1 MDLIKAIANS
11 VKLPRASEFETAE
24 LISPVKTGLSFSGN
38 QFASGLQQASS
49 FIGTSPLSA
58 NVLEVQSQNKPIFQ
72 LNQLPVSLDPDAYK
86 DARSGSN
93 PNGDLKPLFAF
104 RQLVD
109 PVPKFDQN
117 YFASPYSTEMLYANF
132 LNGAS
137 ILRNDPF
144 VSSVIANA
152 RKQFEEE
159 FFQDMDGTSG
169 DWRPV
174 YASPED
180 WATADISRFS
190 EVSVDLNNSSED
202 GLFGT
207 IQGKENLKWNLGGQ
221 MVSTLNPKTEI
232 KSLDMKYLFVE
243 FRRPWFNL
251 LFFKMNQWYL
261 SGQQAGFCSS
271 GSSKVNDGA
280 LPLIPTGMLIAR
292 DVKLNANWHQDDK
305 TIMDKSLANSA
316 TAYLGPFLMS
326 GPASNKSSIQI
337 IAWVSEVIPLSPK
350 VDAP

>member
-11 VKLPRASEFETAE
+11 VKIPRASEFETADLRSAE
-24 LISPVKTGLSFSGN
+24 KAGLSFSGN
-38 QFASGLQQASS
+38 QFASGFQQASS
-49 FIGTSPLSA
+49 LIGSPSLA
-58 NVLEVQSQNKPIFQ
+58 GNVLDVQPQNKPIFQ
-72 LNQLPVSLDPDAYK
+72 LNQLPVSLDPEAYK

-109 PVPKFDQN
+109 PVPKFDPN
-117 YFASPYSTEMLYANF
+117 YFASSYSTEMLYANF
-132 LNGAS
+132 LNGAT

-144 VSSVIANA
+144 VSGVIANA
-152 RKQFEEE
+152 KKQFEEE
-159 FFQDMDGTSG
+159 YFQDMDGTSG

-190 EVSVDLNNSSED
+190 EVSVDLNNSSEN

-207 IQGKENLKWNLGGQ
+207 IQGKEKLQWNLGGQ
-221 MVSTLNPKTEI
+221 TTQAMNPETKIE
-232 KSLDMKYLFVE
+232 SLDMKYLFVE

-251 LFFKMNQWYL
+251 LLFKMNQWYL

-271 GSSKVNDGA
+271 GSSKVNEGA
-280 LPLIPTGMLIAR
+280 FPLIPTGMLIAR

-305 TIMDKSLANSA
+305 TIMDKSLASSD

-326 GPASNKSSIQI
+326 GPASHKSSIQI